1 MKSRYNRRAHEYV
14 VFRAVHMHRR
24 LCHQLPHYFYWVFTL
39 RAAAHAADQLHSVG
53 AVAFIAYIVA
63 VLTGGV
69 SLKYP
74 VAQLAFYRFRRI
86 KILKLGSANNAV
98 VFVVHFT
105 SCFLNGVCA
114 LNLLQHHYKR
124 PRGYER
130 GPHRAFPCESLMQEH
145 KRKYQR
151 YDYAQLVY
159 RHYLA
164 HLAYLY
170 GFIIA

>member
-39 RAAAHAADQLHSVG
+39 CAAAHAADQLHSVG
-53 AVAFIAYIVA
+53 TVAFIAYIVA

-98 VFVVHFT
+98 VFIVHFT

-114 LNLLQHHYKR
+114 LVN
-124 PRGYER
+124 
-130 GPHRAFPCESLMQEH
+130 
-145 KRKYQR
+145 
-151 YDYAQLVY
+151 
-159 RHYLA
+159 
-164 HLAYLY
+164 
-170 GFIIA
+170 